1 MSLRLPAGGQRGLR
15 ASQHHKL
22 PLHRFLAHNLQ
33 QHFFTRFVDAR
44 AQASGSYNA
53 EIDTG
58 KHTHI
63 GSLGGPPSAHSSGIK
78 VAMTGAS
85 LDQMLSFSNS
95 HGERL
100 AAKFVDAGSQDIFI
114 FCHGYAS
121 SKDGFLFPRLAE
133 ELASRGRSSLR
144 FDFSGNGES
153 EGTFSFGNYF
163 REVEDLR
170 AAVEFARNTLKLN
183 VAAIV
188 GHSKGGNVVL
198 LYASRYDDIPHV
210 VSVAGRAIM
219 SRGVKERL
227 GEDVLQRLDRE
238 GVIAQEVSSSSGR
251 RIKYLLTKEG
261 VDERMNLDM
270 LAEAAK
276 IRAQVLVL
284 HGSSDNVIPVE
295 DAHELAARI
304 PHSTLCVV
312 EGADHNFRQPVV
324 ADLVIQRITEHLVSV
339 VSEL

>member
-1 MSLRLPAGGQRGLR
+1 MWLRLW
-15 ASQHHKL
+15 
-22 PLHRFLAHNLQ
+22 
-33 QHFFTRFVDAR
+33 
-44 AQASGSYNA
+44 
-53 EIDTG
+53 
-58 KHTHI
+58 
-63 GSLGGPPSAHSSGIK
+63 
-78 VAMTGAS
+78 
-85 LDQMLSFSNS
+85 
-95 HGERL
+95 
-100 AAKFVDAGSQDIFI
+100 
-114 FCHGYAS
+114 
-121 SKDGFLFPRLAE
+121 
-133 ELASRGRSSLR
+133 
-144 FDFSGNGES
+144 
-153 EGTFSFGNYF
+153 
-163 REVEDLR
+163 
-170 AAVEFARNTLKLN
+170 
-183 VAAIV
+183 
-188 GHSKGGNVVL
+188 
-198 LYASRYDDIPHV
+198 
-210 VSVAGRAIM
+210 
-219 SRGVKERL
+219 ERL